1 MGVAVIDASVLIA
14 ALDDQDAHHESAE
27 QAVRSARRDHRLI
40 VPVVAY
46 AEAMVGAIKEGPEAE
61 RIVHGFSTRIAS
73 VAAMDEGIARDGA
86 SIRADHGLPLADALI
101 IASARHLD
109 ADVILT
115 ADRRWK
121 KIDPRVQVV

>member
-14 ALDDQDAHHESAE
+14 ALDDRDAHHPTAE
-27 QAVRSARRDHRLI
+27 RAVRTARRDHRLS

-46 AEAMVGAIKEGPEAE
+46 AEALVGAIKEGPDAE
-61 RIVHGFSTRIAS
+61 RIVHGFSTRIATIAPLDEATAREG
-73 VAAMDEGIARDGA
+73 AA
-86 SIRADHGLPLADALI
+86 IRADHGVPLADALV
-101 IASARHLD
+101 IASARHLK

-115 ADRRWK
+115 ADRRWR